1 LVVVVLADLSRPDA
15 IHAEEAGAQKNVL
28 ILCGERPDLPAVN
41 MILQSFRETFG
52 ASTSPRMEL
61 FSEFFDSAHFPSE
74 QNEADFARYL
84 HERYVGQHVDLVLP
98 ITDSALDFTLRH
110 RGELLPGVPIVFL
123 LLDPQ
128 KVKQEGLP
136 ADVTGV
142 TAHLDF
148 QRTVDLALQLQPQA
162 HELVVVSGASALDV
176 SLLGEAMPVLDGYK
190 GRLSL
195 RIVAKRPLQE
205 VVEDVSRLPKDDI
218 VLFISML
225 RDGEGRA
232 YSNPEVAQALSRAS
246 GAPIYG
252 LTDTL
257 LGTGVVGGG
266 LIDFPLVA
274 QRTAALALEV
284 LRGARVPFGSKETD
298 ARVPLI
304 VDWRALKKWN
314 LPESLVPA
322 EAEVMFREPSLWEQ
336 HRRGIMVLI
345 AIMVIQ
351 AGLIAALLLSV
362 TRLRRSK
369 AALRVSE
376 ERMNLA
382 AEAAN
387 QGIWIRDLEHKEIWA
402 SKRWRNL
409 YGFGPS
415 EKVMIDN
422 FIERLHPEDREP
434 ARQAMAEAIAGG
446 GGYEVEYRV
455 MLPDGRIRW
464 IAARGRAEFNAA
476 GKPVRVRGVSL
487 DVTERRQAEEA
498 LRESESRFR
507 TIANSAPVMI
517 WISGTDKL
525 CNFFNKGW
533 LDFTGRTLEQ
543 ELGKGWA
550 QGVHPD
556 DFDRCLKIYTTSF
569 DAREEFT
576 MQYRLRK
583 GDGEFGWVLDIG
595 VPHFAADGSFLGYI
609 GSAFDVTAQKEAEHE
624 TLLLRQE
631 IAHVSRVSV
640 MGQLAAALAH
650 EINQPLG
657 AILRNAEAAELF
669 MQNASPDLE
678 EIRAILV
685 DIRKDD
691 QRAGAV
697 IDRMR
702 TLLKRHDLDTRT
714 LDLGEVV
721 GDVAALVQ
729 TDAVARQ
736 VNLDLDMPDRMP
748 PVRGDRVHLQQVL
761 LNLILNAMDAIDG
774 ASRADRLV
782 RVSVR
787 CDPEKSVEIAVSDT
801 GHGIPADKLPHVFD
815 PFFTTKPSG
824 MGMGLPISR
833 TIIEAHGG
841 RLWAENKDDGGA
853 VFRFLL
859 PIAEETAAE

>member
-1 LVVVVLADLSRPDA
+1 V
-15 IHAEEAGAQKNVL
+15 
-28 ILCGERPDLPAVN
+28 
-41 MILQSFRETFG
+41 
-52 ASTSPRMEL
+52 EL
-61 FSEFFDSAHFPSE
+61 FSEFFDSAQFPSE

-84 HERYVGQHVDLVLP
+84 HDRYAGQHIDLMLP

-110 RGELLPGVPIVFL
+110 RGEVLPGVPIVFL

-142 TAHLDF
+142 AAHLDF

-162 HELVVVSGASALDV
+162 RELVVVSGASALDV
-176 SLLGEAMPVLDGYK
+176 SVLGEAMPVLDGYK
-190 GRLSL
+190 DRLAL
-195 RIVAKRPLQE
+195 RIVARRPLQE
-205 VVEDVSRLPKDDI
+205 VIEDVRRLPKDDI

-225 RDGEGRA
+225 RDGDGRA
-232 YSNPEVAQALSRAS
+232 FSNPEVAQALSHAS

-257 LGTGVVGGG
+257 VSTGVVGGA
-266 LIDFPLVA
+266 LIDFPSVA
-274 QRTAALALEV
+274 QRTAVLALKT
-284 LRGARVPFGSKETD
+284 LRRARVPFGSAGTD
-298 ARVPLI
+298 VRDPLI
-304 VDWRALKKWN
+304 VDWRALQRWH

-322 EAEVMFREPSLWEQ
+322 EAEVMFRQPTLWEQ
-336 HRRGIMVLI
+336 HRRGITVLI
-345 AIMVIQ
+345 GIMVVQ

-362 TRLRRSK
+362 TRLRRSE
-369 AALRVSE
+369 AALRESE

-387 QGIWIRDLEHKEIWA
+387 QGIWIRDLERKEIWA
-402 SKRWRNL
+402 SERWRNL

-415 EKVMIDN
+415 ERVMIDD
-422 FIERLHPEDREP
+422 FIERLHPEDRDP
-434 ARQAMAEAIAGG
+434 ARRAMVEAIASGG
-446 GGYEVEYRV
+446 SYQVEYRV
-455 MLPDGRIRW
+455 MLPDGGMRW

-487 DVTERRQAEEA
+487 DITERRQAEEA

-533 LDFTGRTLEQ
+533 LDFTGRTVDQ
-543 ELGKGWA
+543 ELGNGWA
-550 QGVHPD
+550 EGVHPD
-556 DFDRCLKIYTTSF
+556 DIDRCLKIYTTCF
-569 DAREEFT
+569 DARQEFM

-583 GDGEFGWVLDIG
+583 ADGEFGWVLDIG
-595 VPHFAADGSFLGYI
+595 VPHFAADDTFLGYI
-609 GSAFDVTAQKEAEHE
+609 GSAFDVTAQKQAEQEA
-624 TLLLRQE
+624 LLLRQE

-678 EIRAILV
+678 EIRAILL

-697 IDRMR
+697 IDRKRSM
-702 TLLKRHDLDTRT
+702 LKRHDLETRT

-748 PVRGDRVHLQQVL
+748 PVLGDRVHLQQVL
-761 LNLILNAMDAIDG
+761 LNLILNGMDAVDG
-774 ASRADRLV
+774 ASREDR
-782 RVSVR
+782 RVSVSVR
-787 CDPEKSVEIAVSDT
+787 RNGGQTVEIAVSDT
-801 GHGIPADKLPHVFD
+801 GHGIAADRLSHVFD

-841 RLWAENKDDGGA
+841 RLWAENDNGGGA
-853 VFRFLL
+853 VFRFTL
-859 PIAEETAAE
+859 PIAEEATAQ